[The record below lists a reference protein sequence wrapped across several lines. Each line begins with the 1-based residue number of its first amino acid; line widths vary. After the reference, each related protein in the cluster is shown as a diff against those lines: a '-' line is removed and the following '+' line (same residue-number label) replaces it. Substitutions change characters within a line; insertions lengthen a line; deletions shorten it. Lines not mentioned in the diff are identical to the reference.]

1 MYIDGR
7 TLDNGTLIEG
17 DICIVGAGAAGI
29 SMALEWINT
38 PHKVILLEGGG
49 FQPDEKVQELYD
61 GKETGQPYYPL
72 IAMRLHYFGG
82 TTGHWAGFC
91 SPFEHIDFIKR
102 DWMPISGWPIKR
114 DDLDPF
120 YARSQGILD
129 LGPYDYSVKYWRNKD
144 PELIPLLTDNS
155 VIWNKM
161 WQFSKPIP
169 RFGQK
174 YKDTIVNA
182 KNIHLYTYSNVTD
195 ITANKSVSQIK
206 EVTVKNYA
214 GKEHKVRAKIF
225 VLACGAIQNSRMLL
239 ASNKQ
244 AAKGLG
250 NDNDLVGRHFM
261 EHIEIFGSGELWL
274 KKPDALKLYIRNPDT
289 RVRAELAVTEKQ
301 QTEHRILNGT
311 ISVSPLLTESEKSL
325 PPNSVYPAFQLITR
339 IEQVPNPLSRVTLSA
354 DTDSLGVPRATL
366 HWQLSALEKRSIR
379 KIYELLGQQV
389 GIEGVARVKMS
400 PFLQDENDTSWP
412 SYTGGGQ
419 HHMGTTRMSDNPKE
433 GVVDANC
440 KVNNIAN
447 LYIAG
452 SSCFATG
459 GAQNP
464 TLSIVALTLRL
475 SDHLKQKM
483 KGKA

>member
-1 MYIDGR
+1 MHIDAR
-7 TLDNGTLIEG
+7 KLDNGTLIEG

-29 SMALEWINT
+29 SMALQWMNS
-38 PHKVILLEGGG
+38 PYKVVLLEGGG
-49 FQPDEKVQELYD
+49 FALDEKVQELYD

-72 IAMRLHYFGG
+72 KAMRLHYFGG
-82 TTGHWAGFC
+82 TTGHWGGFC
-91 SPFEHIDFIKR
+91 SPLEHIDFIKR
-102 DWMPISGWPIKR
+102 DWVPNSGWPIKR
-114 DDLDPF
+114 SDLDTF
-120 YARSQGILD
+120 YARSQEILD
-129 LGPYDYSVKYWRNKD
+129 LGPYDYSVEYWQKKD
-144 PELIPLLTDNS
+144 PSLKPILSDNS

-161 WQFSKPIP
+161 WQFSKPVS
-169 RFGQK
+169 RFGKK

-182 KNIHLYTYSNVTD
+182 KNIHLYTYANVTD
-195 ITANKSVSQIK
+195 ITANDGISHIK

-239 ASNKQ
+239 ASDKQ

-250 NDNDLVGRHFM
+250 NDNDLVGRYFM

-274 KKPDALKLYIRNPDT
+274 KKPDALKLYMLNPVT
-289 RVRAELAVTEKQ
+289 RAPRAELAVTEKQ

-311 ISVSPLLTESEKSL
+311 ISLAPLLKEGEKLL

-339 IEQVPNPLSRVTLSA
+339 IEQMPNPESRVTLS
-354 DTDSLGVPRATL
+354 DDKDSLGVPRATL
-366 HWQLSALEKRSIR
+366 HWQLSPLDKKSIR
-379 KIYELLGQQV
+379 KIYMLFGQQA
-389 GIEGVARVKMS
+389 GKEGVGRVKLS
-400 PFLQDENDTSWP
+400 EFLRDENDLSWP
-412 SYTGGGQ
+412 SFTGGGQ

-440 KVNNIAN
+440 KVHSISN

-459 GAQNP
+459 GAPNP
-464 TLSIVALTLRL
+464 TLTLVALSLRL
-475 SDHLKQKM
+475 SDHLKRIIS
-483 KGKA
+483 